1 MIIARATIEKIKEG
15 LRCMGRKKKMEWK
28 SSFWVKQRENF
39 VIGIGAILALGLFGT
54 FFLSWYQKN
63 ATLFPRA
70 SYVLEKYVESHD
82 THANSSERFLQAQ
95 IDVAETNSG
104 EDIAVHPLFDNPD
117 GKTFYFHVNADFS
130 YHQVDRDQ
138 TVFVAH

>member
-1 MIIARATIEKIKEG
+1 
-15 LRCMGRKKKMEWK
+15 MEWK
-28 SSFWVKQRENF
+28 SSFWAKQRENF
-39 VIGIGAILALGLFGT
+39 VLGVGAILAFGLFGT
-54 FFLSWYQKN
+54 FFLSWHQKN

-70 SYVLEKYVESHD
+70 SYVLEKYVETHD
-82 THANSSERFLQAQ
+82 TETNSSERFLQAQ

-104 EDIAVHPLFDNPD
+104 KDVAVHPLFDNPD

-130 YHQVDRDQ
+130 YYQVDRDQ

>member
-1 MIIARATIEKIKEG
+1 
-15 LRCMGRKKKMEWK
+15 MEWK
-28 SSFWVKQRENF
+28 SSFWAKQRENF
-39 VIGIGAILALGLFGT
+39 VLGVGAILAFGLFGT
-54 FFLSWYQKN
+54 FFLSWHQKN

-70 SYVLEKYVESHD
+70 SYVLEKYVETHD
-82 THANSSERFLQAQ
+82 TETNSSERFLQAQ

-104 EDIAVHPLFDNPD
+104 KDVAVHPLFDNPD
-117 GKTFYFHVNADFS
+117 GKTFYFHVNADLS